1 MATDADTF
9 NKDLYDLLKVRGY
22 QPVPLDSKNQRV
34 PASQAADV
42 IQFTFTKDGE
52 EYGKAWVSIDDAQN
66 VIVYYDEEQQE
77 SPSSATPGVEYND
90 SWTGLLKHL
99 KQWAQRRQLSF
110 ELSNKDRL
118 GDDMRQRDYYKMKE
132 RLGEGK
138 KAKPNSKEFD
148 AELDNKGRFTKD
160 SVKKM
165 FHGKLSPDAENINEA
180 TAPFRK
186 GDRIEVVK
194 GEHAGE
200 LGTVLS
206 VDKDYEMVK
215 VTLDKFPNGR
225 ASANYDMFKK
235 VTKGKNLEEGKTDHF
250 GYEIKG
256 NKKPWGLYHTKPNKP
271 EKLVS
276 KHHNKNAAEV
286 AKWDQLGMGGTAK
299 GEKFTVKKIPA
310 QEQPTKESK
319 KLAEIGDTEKGKAA
333 LGNYVKKASKD
344 IYDKGK
350 DAQHALHMVGTAR
363 WKGNH
368 DKAADYL
375 DSGAKGAL
383 KAGKRMAGVQKAVD
397 RLVREGYHPMGKKV
411 MKEEQLS
418 EIGDTNAGKKAL
430 GSYVKKATSE
440 IPDLDKERENHA
452 RSAAAGDWRRMKQ
465 IDKVGTKVDNR
476 RQGVDRAI
484 SRLTKVD
491 ESYHPINKR
500 TSYNDAIP
508 SVKIIL
514 QHNRNIE
521 EGEQRY
527 RNVAKIYLEN
537 VDGERF
543 LAPTTRPGIARV
555 YARHIAEGGV
565 PNDDKWNHI
574 KSICEDYTKMAGF
587 VRATRNGQFNESA
600 QEFVAEGVNHYNS
613 LRETLHKLA
622 GHRGYQAYFESW
634 TPTLMEDELDESI
647 NELFVQE
654 MVDPR
659 IESAMPILSRLKK
672 PVTEMSEV
680 DSLAEWAEGVI
691 NEKLELDEE
700 EKLDEVG
707 SISGDFMHSMT
718 RPVRDL
724 ARKGGT
730 KKALRRVVPGLGKR
744 EAGERAKDEKFHAS
758 LMKTA
763 APTYYDGEENPD
775 YDMEVRSGKASEKAA
790 KRYSN
795 IAKGKKPF
803 AEDGVNENLANWQ
816 MGVQSM
822 PRTEPFKLKKI
833 VVKDLDDPRSKTYTF
848 DTEEEARRLF
858 PDSWDRIKAG
868 KTKLTVTGLDENFI
882 GMAPQAVAEE
892 EHLGEISK
900 EKAEKYIQGARQ
912 SIDDLRWKS
921 YGHYNGEEDGW
932 DDSGDDAIKA
942 GEKLDKREKMLALA
956 RAKKNKSGETAPH
969 YTPHVKARV
978 RATEEQVEE
987 GKWDYP
993 EHMKKTVTTSD
1004 MGTTNAQRNREERK
1018 EFRKKEKAKA
1028 HAELMKGG
1036 KKVDEG
1042 KKPDFLDLDK
1052 DGNKKE
1058 PMKKAIKDKEAKK
1071 NKSGETAPHYTPH
1084 VKARVRATE
1093 EQVEEDLDANQKR
1106 VGQLGPTEKV
1116 KNNNIGKLVGASEST
1131 EIDPELA
1138 RIIEMARFKR

>member
-1 MATDADTF
+1 MATDNESF
-9 NKDLYDLLKVRGY
+9 NRDLYDLLKVRGY

-333 LGNYVKKASKD
+333 LG
-344 IYDKGK
+344 
-350 DAQHALHMVGTAR
+350 
-363 WKGNH
+363 
-368 DKAADYL
+368 
-375 DSGAKGAL
+375 
-383 KAGKRMAGVQKAVD
+383 
-397 RLVREGYHPMGKKV
+397 
-411 MKEEQLS
+411 
-418 EIGDTNAGKKAL
+418 
-430 GSYVKKATSE
+430 SYVKKATSE

-691 NEKLELDEE
+691 NEKLELEEEE

-707 SISGDFMHSMT
+707 SIAGDFMHSMT
-718 RPVRDL
+718 GPVRDL

-892 EHLGEISK
+892 E
-900 EKAEKYIQGARQ
+900 
-912 SIDDLRWKS
+912 
-921 YGHYNGEEDGW
+921 
-932 DDSGDDAIKA
+932 
-942 GEKLDKREKMLALA
+942 
-956 RAKKNKSGETAPH
+956 
-969 YTPHVKARV
+969 
-978 RATEEQVEE
+978 VEE
-987 GKWDYP
+987 AR
-993 EHMKKTVTTSD
+993 T
-1004 MGTTNAQRNREERK
+1004 
-1018 EFRKKEKAKA
+1018 
-1028 HAELMKGG
+1028 
-1036 KKVDEG
+1036 KKVNVEVTDKG
-1042 KKPDFLDLDK
+1042 AVYVNDTRITGRHTKWGIQNTIFQAKVPLDQVVQTLRDNGFGNIRLDPQYSAEM
-1052 DGNKKE
+1052 G
-1058 PMKKAIKDKEAKK
+1058 I
-1071 NKSGETAPHYTPH
+1071 
-1084 VKARVRATE
+1084 
-1093 EQVEEDLDANQKR
+1093 QLEEDLGPEQKR

-1116 KNNNIGKLVGASEST
+1116 KNNNIGKLVGANEST

-1138 RIIEMARFKR
+1138 RIMEMARFKR